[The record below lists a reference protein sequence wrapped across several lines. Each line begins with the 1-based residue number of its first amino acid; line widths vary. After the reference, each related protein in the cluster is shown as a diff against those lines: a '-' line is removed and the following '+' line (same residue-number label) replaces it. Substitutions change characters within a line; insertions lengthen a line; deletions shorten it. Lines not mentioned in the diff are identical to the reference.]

1 MKGIFGQIKKDVDA
15 KVEEKAK
22 DAQKI
27 MKNVINKDTG
37 ALSDSVDIEKV
48 SDSHYK
54 VGINTAKLI
63 NDPRNAG
70 KIDYTPYYYHGSRPH
85 TIRAKPGKTLSWIG
99 KDGNRHYAKSVKHP
113 GNKPHDFLG
122 ETIKRMR

>member
-1 MKGIFGQIKKDVDA
+1 MSRLFKQIEKNVNEH
-15 KVEEKAK
+15 VEKKAK
-22 DAQKI
+22 EAQRV
-27 MKNVINKDTG
+27 MKQVINKDTG

-48 SDSHYK
+48 KDNHWK
-54 VGINTAKLI
+54 VGINTGKLV

-85 TIRAKPGKTLSWIG
+85 TIKAKPGKTLSWVG
-99 KDGNRHYAKSVKHP
+99 KDGKRYFAKSVKHP

-122 ETIKRMR
+122 ETLNRIK